1 MEVTLK
7 AMSGVEKQIHFPGKW
22 PFTSPNEFA
31 GQLAFIYFTFRP
43 DPPLTRNCAIYQTVQ
58 LSLKL

>member
-1 MEVTLK
+1 
-7 AMSGVEKQIHFPGKW
+7 MSGVEKQIHFPGKW

-43 DPPLTRNCAIYQTVQ
+43 DPPLTQNCTALIEAVRIKGQQ
-58 LSLKL
+58 W